1 MRQPAQRSFSSTFV
15 YRVKIAAIALMLA
28 CGLAQFTIDQN
39 TNNFACTWI
48 AILTTVPTLLYVFN
62 TARFRGAPMSCI
74 MILGFN
80 ISGLSGALI
89 IQSIGLRPIIYNLES
104 AYSTLLLIA
113 LTQFVAIGVHQIYL
127 RSAILMALRRGFS
140 RRIAEPLGLLRAPS
154 DMQLWMFGLVGC
166 AATMLSARSYT
177 ESVEFGNVAGKL
189 VLAFSP
195 FAVAPFFI
203 PTRSVLMGVRS
214 TSKGKNTLLLIVYA
228 LLLIA
233 VAIANN
239 ARATFSAGFLT
250 LALCVIIVVVTGNLP
265 VTRRRLFTG
274 LLFIGLAVPLFSTLS
289 DLATA
294 MVIARDERS
303 NISSLELIE
312 ITLANFQD
320 KPLIAERRHRDAVT
334 AGDEYNEN
342 YIENP
347 ILARFVYTKFVDVNM
362 TNALTLT
369 NAQADDVAEMT
380 KTRILALLPTP
391 VLNYFQIDVN
401 KSDISFSSGDIYNF
415 LSRGLQ
421 KGGYTTGSE
430 LPDGLTIFGLLFW
443 PILSLMILVQF
454 IVYDGFCIIDR
465 SGQVVIGA
473 IALLN
478 VVPLFTLGVMQE
490 SVSNQVI
497 SIVRGVP
504 QMILLYW
511 ALDFASAVV
520 THPKLTARRMLA
532 LMLRQPVR
540 S

>member
-1 MRQPAQRSFSSTFV
+1 MLAAPRSFSSTFLS
-15 YRVKIAAIALMLA
+15 RVKIAAIALMLA
-28 CGLAQFTIDQN
+28 CGLAQFTIDQ
-39 TNNFACTWI
+39 TINNFACTWI
-48 AILTTVPTLLYVFN
+48 AILTTVPTLLYVLDSV
-62 TARFRGAPMSCI
+62 RFRRAPMSCI

-89 IQSIGLRPIIYNLES
+89 IQSIGWRPIIYNLES
-104 AYSTLLLIA
+104 AYSTFLLIA
-113 LTQFVAIGVHQIYL
+113 WTQVFAIGVHQIYL
-127 RSAILMALRRGFS
+127 RSAVLLALRRAFT
-140 RRIAEPLGLLRAPS
+140 RRIAEPLGLMRAPS
-154 DMQLWMFGLVGC
+154 NLQLYMFGFVGC
-166 AATMLSARSYT
+166 AATMLSARTYT
-177 ESVEFGNVAGKL
+177 ENVEFGNAAGKL
-189 VLAFSP
+189 ALSFSP
-195 FAVAPFFI
+195 FAVAPFLI
-203 PTRSVLMGVRS
+203 PMRSTLMGVRS
-214 TSKGKNTLLLIVYA
+214 TSSRKSSLILVLYA

-250 LALCVIIVVVTGNLP
+250 LGLCVMAVVLTGNLA
-265 VTRRRLFTG
+265 VTRRRFFVG
-274 LLFIGLAVPLFSTLS
+274 LLCIGLVAPLFSILS

-312 ITLANFQD
+312 ITLSNFQD
-320 KPLIAERRHRDAVT
+320 KPLIEERRHRDAVT

-342 YIENP
+342 YIFNP

-369 NAQADDVAEMT
+369 NAQANDVAELT

-391 VLNYFQIDVN
+391 VLNYFQIDIN
-401 KSDISFSSGDIYNF
+401 KADNSFSSGDIYNF

-430 LPDGLTIFGLLFW
+430 LPDGLTIFGVLFW
-443 PILSLMILVQF
+443 PILSLMILAQF
-454 IVYDGFCIIDR
+454 IVYDGFCVVDR

-504 QMILLYW
+504 QMILLYS
-511 ALDFASAVV
+511 ALDFTSAVV